1 MRLYCRTHGVYLEV
15 RRGLRGMIRRGEMEF
30 SPSRRQAVN
39 TCALYW
45 HPDPHAGELVVCK
58 PSGAQLGP
66 CEVEAV
72 NA

>member
-1 MRLYCRTHGVYLEV
+1 
-15 RRGLRGMIRRGEMEF
+15 MIRRGEMEF